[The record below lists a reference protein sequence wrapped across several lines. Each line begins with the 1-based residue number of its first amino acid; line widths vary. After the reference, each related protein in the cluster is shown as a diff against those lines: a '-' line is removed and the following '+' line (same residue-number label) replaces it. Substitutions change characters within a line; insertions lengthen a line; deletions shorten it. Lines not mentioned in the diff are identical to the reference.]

1 MSHSLARAAAA
12 ALILASFASPAPSQP
27 RRRCP
32 DGEHWTRGHCCVDGF
47 DWRPSQQACI
57 CVDSASCNPGDPQPN
72 FDAPPSVAPRG
83 NVGVTEST
91 AVADPAPVP
100 APPRPYGNIAAPNR
114 GACPPGMAFI
124 PGGVFQMG
132 SALGEGGT
140 NEHPQVTVRLSPY
153 CIDRTEVT
161 VASYRRCAEQGACP
175 PPEGTILSR
184 NYTAQT
190 AAQWAP
196 LCNGVRPDR
205 ALHPM
210 NCVDWNAASAYCGW
224 VGGRL
229 PTEAEWEYA
238 ARGDDGRI
246 YPWGNA
252 TPGPTLLN
260 VCGTDCEAI
269 NRDFHASLRTMYS
282 GNDGWGATAA
292 AGSFPAGASPFGV
305 LDLSGNVYEWC
316 SDWYVDNYNRLG
328 DSAFNPTGP
337 ATGQYRV
344 IRGGGWF
351 ETDRNNVRAA
361 FRNADPDNTRNINLG
376 FRCARAMR

>member
-32 DGEHWTRGHCCVDGF
+32 DGEHWTRGHCCVEGF

-72 FDAPPSVAPRG
+72 FDAPPAVAPRG
-83 NVGVTEST
+83 NAGVIEST
-91 AVADPAPVP
+91 AVADIAPTP
-100 APPRPYGNIAAPNR
+100 PPPRPYGNIAAPNR

-124 PGGVFQMG
+124 PGGVFQIG
-132 SALGEGGT
+132 SPLGEGGT
-140 NEHPQVTVRLSPY
+140 NEHPQATVRLSPY

-184 NYTAQT
+184 NYSAQT
-190 AAQWAP
+190 AAQWRP

-205 ALHPM
+205 AQHPM

-229 PTEAEWEYA
+229 PPRPSGSTPRA
-238 ARGDDGRI
+238 ATTGGST
-246 YPWGNA
+246 PGA
-252 TPGPTLLN
+252 TPPRARRCSTCAAPTARRSTVTSSLARHDVPRQRRL
-260 VCGTDCEAI
+260 G
-269 NRDFHASLRTMYS
+269 RDR
-282 GNDGWGATAA
+282 GG
-292 AGSFPAGASPFGV
+292 GSFPAGASPFGV

-328 DSAFNPTGP
+328 EAAFNPTGP

-361 FRNADPDNTRNINLG
+361 FRNADPENTRNINLG